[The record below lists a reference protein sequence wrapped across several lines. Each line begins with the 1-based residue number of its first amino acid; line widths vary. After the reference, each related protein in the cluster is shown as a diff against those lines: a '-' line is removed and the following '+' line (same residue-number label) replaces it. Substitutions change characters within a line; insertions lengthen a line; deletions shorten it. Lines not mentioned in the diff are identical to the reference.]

1 MTIVQMNNLCL
12 CISRKFVIQKGY
24 NAEHTLPECLQ
35 KIIDIKALQLQLAS
49 RQCLLSLRN
58 QEALEKL
65 ANLLVLVHV
74 EDSRDI

>member
-12 CISRKFVIQKGY
+12 RISRKFVIQKGY

-35 KIIDIKALQLQLAS
+35 KIIGIKALQLQLAS

-58 QEALEKL
+58 QEALKKL
-65 ANLLVLVHV
+65 ANPCVLVHGN
-74 EDSRDI
+74 DSRDI